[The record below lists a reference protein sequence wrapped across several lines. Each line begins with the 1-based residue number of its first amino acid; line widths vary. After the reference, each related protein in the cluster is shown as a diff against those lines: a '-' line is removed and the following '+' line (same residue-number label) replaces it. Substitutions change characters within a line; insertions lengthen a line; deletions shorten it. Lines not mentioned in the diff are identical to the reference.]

1 MAVKIII
8 NGSDDKMN
16 NPNIVIIGAGYG
28 GMMTAVELQKKLSVN
43 EANITLVNKND
54 YHYQATALHESSAG
68 TLHHDRTRVYIKDV
82 INKNKV
88 NFIQDTVVSIQPD
101 DQKVILENVELDYDY
116 LVIGLGF
123 ESATFGIP
131 GLEEYAFSITG
142 INSSRLIREHIE
154 YNFAKYHNEKEKNQ
168 TRLNF
173 VVGGAGF
180 TGIEFVGEL
189 ANRVPEL
196 CEEYDIDR
204 AQVRII
210 NVEGA
215 PTILPGFD
223 PALIEYAENSLEG
236 RGVEFITGAML
247 QECTPDGI
255 VYEKDGEKHEIPTKT
270 LVWAAGVKANSIVE
284 ESGFETNR
292 GKVEVRPDMR
302 TPDYDNVFVV
312 GDCALVMNE
321 ETGRPYP
328 PTAQIAIQHA
338 ETVAT
343 NLKQFVQGSN
353 ELEQFSP
360 IIRGT
365 VASLGHNDAVGDVMG
380 RKLFGWPATVM
391 KKVIDNR
398 YLLKLGGLGLL
409 FKKGKFNLF
418 Y

>member
-1 MAVKIII
+1 
-8 NGSDDKMN
+8 MN
-16 NPNIVIIGAGYG
+16 SPRIVILGAGYG
-28 GMMTAVELQKKLSVN
+28 GIMTAVRLQKKLRTN
-43 EANITLVNKND
+43 EAEVTLVNKND
-54 YHYQATALHESSAG
+54 YHYQSTALHETSAG
-68 TLHHDRTRVYIKDV
+68 TLHHDRTRVNIKDV
-82 INKNKV
+82 VNTSKINFV
-88 NFIQDTVVSIQPD
+88 QDTVVSIHPEEK
-101 DQKVILENVELDYDY
+101 KVVLENGELTYDY

-131 GLEEYAFSITG
+131 GLDEHAFAITG
-142 INSSRLIREHIE
+142 INSARLIRQHIE
-154 YNFAKYHNEKEKNQ
+154 YNFAKYHNEEVKQ
-168 TRLNF
+168 QSRLNI

-189 ANRVPEL
+189 ANRIPEL

-204 AQVRII
+204 AQVRLI

-215 PTILPGFD
+215 PTIMPGFD
-223 PALIEYAENSLEG
+223 PALIEYATNSLEA

-247 QECTPDGI
+247 KECTPEGI
-255 VYEKDGEKHEIPTKT
+255 VYEKNGEKHEIPTKT

-292 GKVEVRPDMR
+292 GKIEVRPDLR
-302 TPDYDNVFVV
+302 APDYDDVFVV
-312 GDCALVMNE
+312 GDCALIMNE

-338 ETVAT
+338 DTVAN
-343 NLKQFVQGSN
+343 NLIKLIRGSG
-353 ELEQFSP
+353 ELEQFEP

-365 VASLGHNDAVGDVMG
+365 VASLGHNDAIGEVMG

-391 KKVIDNR
+391 KKAIDNR
-398 YLLKLGGLGLL
+398 YLLKLGGLGLML
-409 FKKGKFNLF
+409 KKGKINIF